1 MNGRHNNDRGFSMIE
16 LMIVIVIV
24 GIMTSLAA
32 PQFGKTY
39 QRMKLK
45 GAARDLS
52 SDFRM
57 ARSQAISGK
66 DQVGLYF
73 DQATRTVT
81 IFKDII
87 NPTAF
92 EMESGDSVLAVDTLP
107 AEFVYMAT
115 DCDNNVIAFKPNGAA
130 AYSGGGNIYTI
141 AVSDDA
147 VCVTTGNVL
156 ASTGRM
162 TNNIYIY

>member
-1 MNGRHNNDRGFSMIE
+1 MIGRHNNARGFSMIE
-16 LMIVIVIV
+16 LMIVIVII
-24 GIMTSLAA
+24 GIMTSLAV
-32 PQFGKTY
+32 PKFGKTF

-52 SDFRM
+52 SDFRL
-57 ARSQAISGK
+57 ARSKAIAGK
-66 DQVGLYF
+66 DQYGLYF

-81 IFKDII
+81 IFKDKV
-87 NPTAF
+87 NPTSYK
-92 EMESGDSVLAVDTLP
+92 MESGDSVVAVDTLP
-107 AEFVYMAT
+107 VEFTYIAT

-130 AYSGGGNIYTI
+130 AYSGGGNVYTI
-141 AVSDDA
+141 ASSSDA

-162 TNNIYIY
+162 TNNIYVY